1 MQKKNWSEEN
11 IGTLLRENGLRVT
24 APRIAICKQ
33 LFARHCHYSAQQLH
47 DELSP
52 LHPTMS
58 PNTVYLTLNQFAS
71 IGLIRSFNIDGNT
84 IFDSNTATHDHA
96 HCRHCN
102 TLVDLPSNTETPP
115 TTPINMNEWAL
126 EWGTRLWSGLCP
138 DCRQNADKAP
148 TTS

>member
-1 MQKKNWSEEN
+1 MQKNFWTEET
-11 IGTLLRENGLRVT
+11 ISTLLRKHGLRVT

-33 LFARHCHYSAQQLH
+33 LLAQHCHYSAQQLH
-47 DELSP
+47 EELAP

-58 PNTVYLTLNQFAS
+58 PNTVYLTLNQLAA

-96 HCRHCN
+96 HCRNCN
-102 TLVDLPSNTETPP
+102 TLVDLPSNSEMPP
-115 TTPINMNEWAL
+115 VNMGEWAL

-138 DCRQNADKAP
+138 DCKQSAN
-148 TTS
+148 TTSAS